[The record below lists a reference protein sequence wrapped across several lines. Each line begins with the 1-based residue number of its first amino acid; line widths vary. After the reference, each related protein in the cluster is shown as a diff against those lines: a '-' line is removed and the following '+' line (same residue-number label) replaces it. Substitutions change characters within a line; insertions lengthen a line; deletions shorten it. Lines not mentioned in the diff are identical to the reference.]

1 MSAFLCPAVSPL
13 DRYAIEKEKF
23 FDSAEIKTLREFEQR
38 ETPAIGRP
46 GDSCRT
52 DLFFGFFFDG
62 TKNNYLN
69 AEQSL
74 NHSNVAR
81 LYDCY
86 PGLSVPGVLPQRMD
100 WQYKPSNY
108 THFFKTYIPGV
119 ASPFKEVGD
128 SGANEL
134 SATIGFQCEARI
146 KWALMQAINNVH
158 RYFLKAPLL
167 TSEAASA
174 FLNGLELSV
183 KNRFYL
189 NLESS
194 PVHTAGGRWRSN
206 PGASTDSAFIIAR
219 DYRDTRHQV
228 RQALLRLHSAVS
240 QHWIDR
246 TTGRPKKTDPGI
258 VQTIH
263 VSIFGFSRGA
273 TQARAFAN
281 WLVDICKLDA
291 RLAHRGDTM
300 SLGGFRLEIDFLGLY
315 DTVASVGIGNT
326 TGNSALGKFLD
337 GHSAWADSESNL
349 RIPTEIRKCV
359 HLVAAHEVRRSF
371 PLDSVAVGNTLPA
384 NAEEVVFP
392 GVHSDIGCGYAPGEQ
407 GRGTD
412 PTGADMLARLP
423 LLYMYRAARIAGTPL
438 KLEFA
443 SDAAKQRFKVTPE
456 TIQAFNAYINDAAVK
471 QGTLTAIMRDQAKM
485 HIQWRL
491 MRRANGASPVDASSS
506 FRRATNFDRNDLHS
520 ANLEFEEEITKFE
533 NWLAQRPKSFVPSA
547 QPPGF
552 HNEHENEWQEIARW
566 WRAESKPSQAVL
578 SFFDDYVHD
587 SRAWFKFSLS
597 DPDSEKGTKALLQKW
612 ASIIAKSREENLREE
627 KLSIERQDQGLAH
640 FGYKRTATTP
650 KYQPTPDGLT
660 DAQRKAAEEY
670 SRTGQIPRMMTE
682 GREPFELG
690 HVAIRAGYLRFRKVY
705 GGKDDLL
712 IS

>member
-1 MSAFLCPAVSPL
+1 MSTILCPLVSPL
-13 DRYAIEKEKF
+13 SQFATDVEKF
-23 FDSAEIKTLREFEQR
+23 FGDDEQR
-38 ETPAIGRP
+38 KIKEFQKREIPAMGRP
-46 GDSCRT
+46 GASCETR
-52 DLFFGFFFDG
+52 LFFGFFFDG
-62 TKNNYLN
+62 TKNNYLK
-69 AEQSL
+69 AEESL
-74 NHSNVAR
+74 NHSNVVR

-100 WQYKPSNY
+100 WHYKPSNY

-119 ASPFKEVGD
+119 ASPFKEIGD
-128 SGANEL
+128 DGANSL

-158 RYFLKAPLL
+158 RYFLKAPLIA
-167 TSEAASA
+167 SDEAFA
-174 FLNGLELSV
+174 FLNGLDLSALS
-183 KNRFYL
+183 RSYL
-189 NLESS
+189 DLEPS
-194 PVHTAGGRWRSN
+194 PGQTTGGRWLNS
-206 PGASTDSAFIIAR
+206 GASADSAFALAR
-219 DYRDTRHQV
+219 DNRKTRHQF
-228 RQALLRLHSAVS
+228 RQTLLRLHRAVS
-240 QHWIDR
+240 QHWVDR
-246 TTGRPKKTDPGI
+246 TTGRPKKSDPGI

-300 SLGGFRLEIDFLGLY
+300 SLGGFPLEIDFLGLY

-326 TGNSALGKFLD
+326 TGNSTLGKYLD

-349 RIPTEIRKCV
+349 RIPAEIRKCV

-371 PLDSVAVGNTLPA
+371 PLDSIAVGNTLPA

-456 TIQAFNAYINDAAVK
+456 TIQAFNAYISDASVK

-485 HIQWRL
+485 QIQWRL
-491 MRRANGASPVDASSS
+491 MRRASGSNPVDTSSS
-506 FRRATNFDRNDLHS
+506 FKRATNFDRNDLHS
-520 ANLEFEEEITKFE
+520 ANLEFEGEVAKFE
-533 NWLAQRPKSFVPSA
+533 NWLAGRPKSFVPSE

-566 WRAESKPSQAVL
+566 WRTGAKPSQAVL

-597 DPDSEKGTKALLQKW
+597 DPDSESGTKELLQKW
-612 ASIIAKSREENLREE
+612 VAIISKSREDNLREE
-627 KLSIERQDQGLAH
+627 RLFMQRQDQGMAQ
-640 FGYKRTATTP
+640 FGFKRTANTP

-660 DAQRKAAEEY
+660 DAQRKAAVEY
-670 SRTGQIPRMMTE
+670 GRTGQIPRMMTE

-690 HVAIRAGYLRFRKVY
+690 PVAIRAGYLRYRKVY
-705 GGKDDLL
+705 GGKDDVL

>member
-1 MSAFLCPAVSPL
+1 MSAFLCPEVSPFF
-13 DRYAIEKEKF
+13 RYAVDVKKF
-23 FDSAEIKTLREFEQR
+23 FDNADIKTLREFEWR
-38 ETPAIGRP
+38 ETPKIGRP
-46 GDSCRT
+46 GDSCKT
-52 DLFFGFFFDG
+52 ELFFGFFFDG
-62 TKNNYLN
+62 TKNNYLD
-69 AEQSL
+69 AEHSL

-86 PGLSVPGVLPQRMD
+86 PGLSVPGVLPKRMD

-119 ASPFKEVGD
+119 ASAFKEIGD
-128 SGANEL
+128 AGTNTL
-134 SATIGFQCEARI
+134 SAAIGFQCEARI

-158 RYFLKAPLL
+158 RYFLKVPLV
-167 TSEAASA
+167 TPDEAFALLDGLDMSA
-174 FLNGLELSV
+174 ES
-183 KNRFYL
+183 RYYL
-189 NLESS
+189 NLE
-194 PVHTAGGRWRSN
+194 AGSGATKGARWQSN
-206 PGASTDSAFIIAR
+206 PGASADSAFALAR
-219 DYRDTRHQV
+219 DYRKTRHHF
-228 RQALLRLHSAVS
+228 RQTLRRLHGAVS
-240 QHWIDR
+240 QHWVDR
-246 TTGRPKKTDPGI
+246 TSGRPKKADPGI

-281 WLVDICKLDA
+281 WLVDLCKLDA
-291 RLAHRGDTM
+291 RLANRGDGM

-326 TGNSALGKFLD
+326 TGNSAIGKYLD

-349 RIPTEIRKCV
+349 RVPAEVGKCV

-371 PLDSVAVGNTLPA
+371 PLDSIAVGNTLPP

-392 GVHSDIGCGYAPGEQ
+392 GAHSDIGCGYSPGEQ

-438 KLEFA
+438 KLELA
-443 SDAAKQRFKVTPE
+443 SDVAKRRFEITAE
-456 TIQAFNAYINDAAVK
+456 TIRAFNAYISDAKVT
-471 QGTLTAIMRDQAKM
+471 QGSLTAIMRDQARM

-491 MRRANGASPVDASSS
+491 MRRPNGMDPVDASSS
-506 FRRATNFDRNDLHS
+506 FQRATNFDRNDLHS
-520 ANLEFEEEITKFE
+520 ANLEFEGEVAKFE
-533 NWLAQRPKSFVPSA
+533 NWLAQRPKSFVPSD

-552 HNEHENEWQEIARW
+552 QNEHENEWQEIARW
-566 WRAESKPSQAVL
+566 WRAKGKPSQAVL

-597 DPDSEKGTKALLQKW
+597 DPDNEDGTKALLQKW
-612 ASIIAKSREENLREE
+612 AAILAKSREDNLREE
-627 KLSIERQDQGLAH
+627 QLFIVRQEQGMAR
-640 FGYKRTATTP
+640 FGFKRTESAP

-670 SRTGQIPRMMTE
+670 SQTGQIPRMLTE
-682 GREPFELG
+682 GR
-690 HVAIRAGYLRFRKVY
+690 
-705 GGKDDLL
+705 
-712 IS
+712 